1 LEQIG
6 HFVLEWLYLIAYKKR
21 HNILVGE
28 TEVDRKD
35 GSILIIPSASFTT
48 EDVELVREM
57 TQQLEDLRSEGEL
70 PNLSDDLQ
78 LITGPDIQGTPGN

>member
-1 LEQIG
+1 
-6 HFVLEWLYLIAYKKR
+6 
-21 HNILVGE
+21 
-28 TEVDRKD
+28 
-35 GSILIIPSASFTT
+35 
-48 EDVELVREM
+48 LVREM